1 MNKEKD
7 KEIIEKAKRIK
18 KVREV
23 FCGGNNTKFADIL
36 GYSKNFTSILCTGR
50 QEAGVKVLDNI
61 ISHFPS
67 VNSAW
72 LYFGEGPMTG
82 EKKTAK
88 KDTGNNESLIETI
101 STLTQICK
109 QQANTI
115 EEQALQINN
124 LISILNSNGYGE

>member
-1 MNKEKD
+1 MEDNKA
-7 KEIIEKAKRIK
+7 IIENAKRIK

-23 FCGGNNTKFADIL
+23 FCGGNNTKFAEIL
-36 GYSKNFTSILCTGR
+36 GYSKNFTSILCTGK

-67 VNSAW
+67 LNSSW

-88 KDTGNNESLIETI
+88 KDNISNESLIETI
-101 STLTQICK
+101 STLSEICK
-109 QQANTI
+109 KQANTI